1 MRIVVQ
7 KFGGTSLSS
16 AERRLAAV
24 RHIEERLAEGFQVVV
39 VVSAM
44 GRKGDPYATDTLL
57 SLTEE
62 YGFTVGIREVDLLLA
77 CGEIISAVVMAALLA
92 SRGHRT
98 TVLTGPQAGIW
109 TDRQFGQAQ
118 IIRVEPDRIIR
129 DLHAGHVV
137 IVPGFQGKTWDGEIT
152 TLGRGGSD
160 TSAVA
165 LGVALGA
172 ERVEIFTDVDGVM
185 SADPRLVAEARLLE
199 VVTYEEMAAL
209 SRHGAKVIHPQAVE
223 LAMHGGIP
231 VRVRATGSSHP
242 GTLITRPDS
251 TRWWNRSDRPVT
263 GIAHQPGLTQ
273 IKVSGDGLPYDRRYH
288 MHVQVFKA
296 MADHRISVDFIN
308 VNPNR
313 IVYTVAADKATLA
326 VELVRKL
333 GYDVE
338 MTPGCAKVSVVGSG
352 MTGRPGVMAAIVE
365 ALTAEEIQI
374 LQTADS
380 YTTIWLLVK
389 ETDMIRAVR
398 ALHRKF
404 RLNADAKE
412 EEER

>member
-7 KFGGTSLSS
+7 KFGGTSL
-16 AERRLAAV
+16 ATQEKRLAAA
-24 RHIEERLAEGFQVVV
+24 RHIEEQLAQGFCAVV

-57 SLTEE
+57 SLADGLSLGT
-62 YGFTVGIREVDLLLA
+62 REMDLLLS
-77 CGEIISAVVMAALLA
+77 CGEIISAVVMAALMT
-92 SRGHRT
+92 SRGHRAI
-98 TVLTGPQAGIW
+98 VLTGGQAGIY

-118 IIRVEPDRIIR
+118 IVRVEPDRILR
-129 DLHAGHVV
+129 ELDAGHLV

-172 ERVEIFTDVDGVM
+172 EWVDIFTDVDGIM
-185 SADPRLVAEARLLE
+185 SADPRLVAEARLLD

-223 LAMHGGIP
+223 MAMQGGIP
-231 VRVRATGSSHP
+231 VRVRATGSSHL
-242 GTLITRPDS
+242 GTLITHPGDKDPW
-251 TRWWNRSDRPVT
+251 THHNRPVT

-273 IKVSGDGLPYDRRYH
+273 IKVSGDGLTYAQQH
-288 MHVQVFKA
+288 QMHVQVFKA
-296 MADHRISVDFIN
+296 MADNRISVDFIN
-308 VNPNR
+308 VSPNR
-313 IVYTVAADKATLA
+313 IVYTVASDKAKQA
-326 VELVRKL
+326 VELIRRL

-338 MTPGCAKVSVVGSG
+338 LTPGCAKVSAVGSG

-389 ETDMIRAVR
+389 ETDMTRAVR

-404 RLNADAKE
+404 RLNANAKE
-412 EEER
+412 EKET